1 MKLPTLVLFK
11 AQIVRIEAAIDYVV
25 YDENPENVPF
35 PYVVMGEI
43 TAREWSDKLEDGAE
57 VFSTVHVW
65 SRYHGRKE
73 ADEIADAIT
82 QGLTSYALVLEPNF
96 RCAFDSLD
104 NYSLLV
110 DIDGK
115 TRHGVLRFKYLIE
128 EI

>member
-11 AQIVRIEAAIDYVV
+11 AQTIRIEATTDYTV
-25 YDENPENVPF
+25 YDANPQNAPY

-43 TAREWSDKLEDGAE
+43 TAKEWSDKLEDGAE
-57 VFSTVHVW
+57 VYSTIHVW
-65 SRYHGRKE
+65 SQYDGRKE
-73 ADEIADAIT
+73 ADEMADAIT

-96 RCAFDSLD
+96 RCAFDKLD

-128 EI
+128 EL